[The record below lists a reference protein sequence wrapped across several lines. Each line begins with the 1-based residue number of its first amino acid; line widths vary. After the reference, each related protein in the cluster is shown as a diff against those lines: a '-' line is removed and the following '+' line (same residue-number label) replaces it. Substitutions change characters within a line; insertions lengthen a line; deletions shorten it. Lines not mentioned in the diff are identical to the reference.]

1 VSAPPDGERP
11 ALVVWPVRG
20 LPDVRPGD
28 DLVALLASGLSDG
41 GLALEDGDVL
51 VVASKVVSKALG
63 LARVGTDRAG
73 VVAEETVRVVARRRG
88 AVADTV
94 IVESAAGPVMA
105 AAGADT
111 SNARP
116 GEVLLLPRDSDEAA
130 RALRSGLGRS
140 FPGVRFGVV
149 VSDTAGRPWRDGVTD
164 FALGAAGVCV
174 LEDLRGQNDTHGQ
187 RLEVTVRA
195 VADEVAAAA
204 DLVKG
209 KLAGVPAAVVRGLGP
224 YVTDED
230 GPGARSALRGAGN
243 RWWQDWFRYGHV
255 EAVRAALAAG
265 VVEPGDP
272 VSAPSIQPET
282 VAVRANRALELAL
295 AAYPTLVT
303 GAVTEAM
310 GEVTVEVTAGSAY
323 AMGVTVA
330 RLHVALWSEHL
341 STSPRG
347 EEETQARFTVR
358 ELVD

>member
-1 VSAPPDGERP
+1 MSRPTERP
-11 ALVVWPVRG
+11 GLSVWPVEG

-28 DLVALLASGLSDG
+28 DLVALLARGLADG
-41 GLALEDGDVL
+41 GLDLRDGDVL
-51 VVASKVVSKALG
+51 VVASKVVSKAAG
-63 LARVGTDRAG
+63 LTRTGTDRAA
-73 VVAEETVRVVARRRG
+73 VVAEETVRVVARRRSAAG
-88 AVADTV
+88 DTV
-94 IVESAAGPVMA
+94 VVESAAGPVMA

-116 GEVLLLPRDSDEAA
+116 GEVLLLPHDCDEVARSLRAGLAA
-130 RALRSGLGRS
+130 S
-140 FPGVRFGVV
+140 FPGVRFAVV
-149 VSDTAGRPWRDGVTD
+149 VADTAGRPWRDGVTD
-164 FALGAAGVCV
+164 FALGAAGVVV
-174 LEDLRGQNDTHGQ
+174 LEDLRGRDDTHG
-187 RLEVTVRA
+187 RPLEVTVRA
-195 VADEVAAAA
+195 IADELAAAA

-209 KLAGVPAAVVRGLGP
+209 KLAAVPAAVVRGAGA

-230 GPGARSALRGAGN
+230 GPGARSALRGTGN
-243 RWWQDWFRYGHV
+243 SWWQDWFRYGHV

-265 VVEPGDP
+265 VTEPP
-272 VSAPSIQPET
+272 NHVAAPSVQPET

-295 AAYPTLVT
+295 AAFPTLVT

-310 GEVTVEVTAGSAY
+310 EEVTVEVTAGSAY
-323 AMGVTVA
+323 AMGVTAA